1 MRRAARSHSLDLLTG
16 IHGPVMLVIIGGVGL
31 DPHASHRLMTP
42 YFGPG
47 PVVVT
52 ESVNG
57 LAELGVAAR
66 TCVSGVAAARAWPHA
81 PRPVFAGELLAE
93 RALMGEDDA
102 RSQIIEN
109 IYDPLSNDPT
119 LRDTAE
125 SYLENGQSLEASAR
139 ALFVHANTIRYRI
152 KGSSDLI
159 GYDLTDPRD
168 AFTVRLALVLGRI
181 NQNS

>member
-1 MRRAARSHSLDLLTG
+1 
-16 IHGPVMLVIIGGVGL
+16 
-31 DPHASHRLMTP
+31 
-42 YFGPG
+42 
-47 PVVVT
+47 
-52 ESVNG
+52 
-57 LAELGVAAR
+57 
-66 TCVSGVAAARAWPHA
+66 
-81 PRPVFAGELLAE
+81 
-93 RALMGEDDA
+93 MGEDDA

-152 KGSSDLI
+152 KGISDLI

>member
-1 MRRAARSHSLDLLTG
+1 
-16 IHGPVMLVIIGGVGL
+16 
-31 DPHASHRLMTP
+31 
-42 YFGPG
+42 
-47 PVVVT
+47 
-52 ESVNG
+52 
-57 LAELGVAAR
+57 
-66 TCVSGVAAARAWPHA
+66 
-81 PRPVFAGELLAE
+81 
-93 RALMGEDDA
+93 MGEDNA

-109 IYDPLSNDPT
+109 IYNPLSNDPT
-119 LRDTAE
+119 LCDTAE

-152 KGSSDLI
+152 KGISDLI